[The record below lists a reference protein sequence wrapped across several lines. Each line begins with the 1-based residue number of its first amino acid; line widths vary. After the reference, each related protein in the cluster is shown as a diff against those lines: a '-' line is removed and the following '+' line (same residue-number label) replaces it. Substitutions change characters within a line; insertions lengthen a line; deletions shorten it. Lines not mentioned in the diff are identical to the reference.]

1 MKYFV
6 YDKKDGCSWFDDVKE
21 AAAFFNAKN
30 FESGYTSIG
39 FTEGLS
45 SVDVIYKAAMD
56 DEVVLETSRDFISS
70 GIYQE
75 IPDQV
80 TKWMENIYGALNISR
95 DLLRQ
100 AMTHHMDLSDEE
112 LEMGD

>member
-1 MKYFV
+1 MKYYVF
-6 YDKKDGCSWFDDVKE
+6 DKKDGCSWFDDVKE
-21 AAAFFNAKN
+21 AAAFFNAKK

-56 DEVVLETSRDFISS
+56 DEVVLVTSRDFMSS
-70 GIYQE
+70 GIYKE

-80 TKWMENIYGALNISR
+80 IKWIDNIYGALNVSR
-95 DLLRQ
+95 DFLEQ
-100 AMTHHMDLSDEE
+100 TMTYHMDLYDED
-112 LEMGD
+112 LEIGD

>member
-1 MKYFV
+1 MKYYV
-6 YDKKDGCSWFDDVKE
+6 YDKRDGCSWFDEVKE
-21 AAAFFNAKN
+21 ATAFFNAKN

-45 SVDVIYKAAMD
+45 SVDVIYKAAMEG
-56 DEVVLETSRDFISS
+56 EVVLVTSKDFLSS

-80 TKWMENIYGALNISR
+80 IKWIKEIYRALNIPTE
-95 DLLRQ
+95 LLIQ
-100 AMTHHMDLSDEE
+100 AMTHHLDLSDED